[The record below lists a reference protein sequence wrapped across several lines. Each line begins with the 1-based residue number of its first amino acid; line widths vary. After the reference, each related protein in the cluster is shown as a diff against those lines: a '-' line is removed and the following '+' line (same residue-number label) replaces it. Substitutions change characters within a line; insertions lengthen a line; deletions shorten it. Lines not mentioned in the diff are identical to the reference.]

1 VLGRL
6 GPLLVRHRRRVL
18 AAWGLVLLV
27 SVVVGGSVTDRL
39 RTDAEGKKGTEAGQ
53 VLDRLDALGAGSPD
67 VVGLVDGVPVGDPAT
82 TALLTAAVDDL
93 RAIPGVVAVDSG
105 ATNPLLVAT
114 DGRAALVAVVVD
126 PSLSDAAEDGTVE
139 AVTAQLREIDAPNVL
154 VGGEAVLAEESVHQS
169 EQDLRKAELISL
181 PIVLVLAIVIFGG
194 LLAASLPLGIALV
207 SVPGALLVLSLLTRV
222 MDLHLFA
229 LNAAT
234 MLGLGLAV
242 DYSLLMV
249 NRFRDERAVG
259 HDVAKAVERTLVTAG
274 TTVMFSALTVAVALL
289 GFVVF
294 DNDVFRSIGLGGI
307 GVVLFAMT
315 AALTLLPAV
324 LASFGHRIKPARV
337 TARTGHYF
345 HRIATIVQRRAALVA
360 TVVAVGLALLAIP
373 FTQAR
378 LEVPGAESLPR
389 SLETRQLYDQE
400 QARFVIGGADPTTVI
415 VDADA
420 ATLDTYVATIG
431 ALDGVRGLQVRPV
444 AADGVTVID
453 VLPDGPAQGENA
465 EHVVNEIRAIDA
477 GARTQVGG
485 PAAMLIDQRE
495 ALFSRLPYAV
505 AVIVIATFVLL
516 FLLTGSVLIP
526 LKAIVMNLLSLTA
539 TFGVLVWGF
548 QQGHLSGVLDF
559 DQTGFLA
566 LWLPFLVFFL
576 AFGLSMD
583 YEVFLLARIK
593 EEWDRTGDNDAA
605 VAHGLQRTG
614 RIITSA
620 ALLIGVVFG
629 AFATGGSLDIK
640 AMGVGLTLAI
650 LIDATIVRTLLV
662 PATMKLLGRANWWA
676 PAPLRRLHERY
687 GLHEAETAVLVVE
700 ASGRRGVGD
709 GGVEVE
715 AEVASRVLE
724 RELAAEVGPA
734 VEGLVE
740 ERLRVGERTDRVRE
754 VGSPHHVV
762 GGQQVGHLDRDG
774 IPDDREVTMAGDVLA
789 RRELHPPAT
798 ERGREDLVVV
808 VHEVGRRRQPADV
821 RLGEV
826 EADVGE
832 AVEDAGRHQL
842 RHAEHR

>member
-1 VLGRL
+1 VF
-6 GPLLVRHRRRVL
+6 
-18 AAWGLVLLV
+18 AAWALVLVV
-27 SVVVGGSVTDRL
+27 SVLVGGSVTDRL

-53 VLDRLDALGAGSPD
+53 VLDRLDDMGAGSPD
-67 VVGLVDGVPVGDPAT
+67 VVGLVDGLRVDDPAT
-82 TALLTAAVDDL
+82 TALLTSTVEDL
-93 RAIPGVVAVDSG
+93 RTIPGVVAVDSA
-105 ATNPLLVAT
+105 ATNPLLVST
-114 DGRAALVAVVVD
+114 DGNGALIGVVLD
-126 PSLSDAAEDGTVE
+126 PNLGDGAEDDAVDAVSERLRAIEETTAPDGTSPE
-139 AVTAQLREIDAPNVL
+139 VL
-154 VGGEAVLAEESVHQS
+154 VGGEAVLAEENVQQS
-169 EQDLRKAELISL
+169 EKDLRKAELISL
-181 PIVLVLAIVIFGG
+181 PIVLVLAVVIFGG

-242 DYSLLMV
+242 DYALLMV
-249 NRFRDERAVG
+249 NRFRDERAAG
-259 HDVAKAVERTLVTAG
+259 HDIPRAVERTLVTAG

-294 DNDVFRSIGLGGI
+294 DNDVFRSIGIGGI

-345 HRIATIVQRRAALVA
+345 HRIATIVQRRALLVA
-360 TVVAVGLALLAIP
+360 TLVAVGLAVLAIP

-389 SLETRQLYDQE
+389 SLETRQLFDEE
-400 QARFVIGGADPTTVI
+400 QARFVIGGDDPITVI
-415 VDADA
+415 ADADA
-420 ATLDTYVATIG
+420 DQLDDYIATISG
-431 ALDGVRGLQVRPV
+431 IDGVRGLQVRPETTS
-444 AADGVTVID
+444 GVTVID
-453 VLPDGPAQGENA
+453 VLPEGPAQGSTA
-465 EHVVNEIRAIDA
+465 ERVVNEIRDLDA
-477 GARTQVGG
+477 GVRTQVGG
-485 PAAMLIDQRE
+485 PAAMLIDQRDG
-495 ALFSRLPYAV
+495 LFARLPYAV

-548 QQGHLSGVLDF
+548 QQGHLSGILDF

-605 VAHGLQRTG
+605 VAHGLQQTG

-620 ALLIGVVFG
+620 ALLIGVVFA

-640 AMGVGLTLAI
+640 ALGVGLTLAI
-650 LIDATIVRTLLV
+650 VMDATIVRTLLV

-676 PAPLRRLHERY
+676 PAPMRRFHERF
-687 GLHEAETAVLVVE
+687 GLHEPPST
-700 ASGRRGVGD
+700 
-709 GGVEVE
+709 
-715 AEVASRVLE
+715 
-724 RELAAEVGPA
+724 P
-734 VEGLVE
+734 
-740 ERLRVGERTDRVRE
+740 
-754 VGSPHHVV
+754 
-762 GGQQVGHLDRDG
+762 
-774 IPDDREVTMAGDVLA
+774 IPDDLAGLDDA
-789 RRELHPPAT
+789 EL
-798 ERGREDLVVV
+798 
-808 VHEVGRRRQPADV
+808 VGSH
-821 RLGEV
+821 G
-826 EADVGE
+826 
-832 AVEDAGRHQL
+832 
-842 RHAEHR
+842 